1 MSTLHKRARALFR
14 TVMARPAANRAL
26 YLASICGD
34 DLELKRA
41 VERLIARYEAEE
53 STVGWIDP
61 DGAQDLTGSESDPFL
76 PGYVFADRYRMVERI
91 GQGEWERSGA
101 PTTWF

>member
-34 DLELKRA
+34 DVELKRA
-41 VERLIARYEAEE
+41 VELLIARYEAEE

-61 DGAQDLTGSESDPFL
+61 DDARDATGSESDPFL
-76 PGYVFADRYRMVERI
+76 PGYVFASRYRMVDRI
-91 GQGEWERSGA
+91 GQGGWGGGRRRRA
-101 PTTWF
+101 P